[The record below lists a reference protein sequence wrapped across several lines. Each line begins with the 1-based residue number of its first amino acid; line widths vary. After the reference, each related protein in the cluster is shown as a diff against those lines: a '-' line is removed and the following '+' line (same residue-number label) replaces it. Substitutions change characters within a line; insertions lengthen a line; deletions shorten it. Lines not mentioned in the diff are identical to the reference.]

1 QHSFP
6 LSDVF
11 HFLTLH
17 TVQELLEQAALDSPI
32 FKSRWTWAAGR
43 SLQLLRFQKGKKV
56 APQILRTRSD
66 DLLASVFPQ
75 VAACIENIQGDRE
88 IPDHPLVREVMKD
101 VLGEA
106 MDLPGLKRVLEGIAN
121 GTIHCVAIDTTAPS
135 QFAHELLNAN
145 PYAFLDDA
153 PLEERRARAVS
164 MRRTLPA
171 SMQGDAGRL
180 DPAAIAV
187 VRAECWPELR
197 DVHEM
202 HDLLYQVVALPVD
215 LLQQKENYSWTALL
229 QRLERSGRARIL
241 ENRAGG
247 CWVATENLPAA
258 ASLCSE
264 GEYVT
269 DTVTYRSAVMQLVQ
283 GWLQILGPV
292 TSNSLAQLLSVP
304 AADVFSKL
312 LELEMQGTILRG
324 TFENSVAPLAS
335 NFDIEWCER
344 RLLQRIHR
352 LTIGNLRKQI
362 EPASATVYMQWV
374 LGWQH
379 LAPQSQLS
387 GEQGVLQA
395 LSQLEGFEA
404 PAIEWEQSLLAR
416 RVTGYDP
423 RWLDQLCLS
432 GAVGWGR
439 VSPHPAWSAGDGS
452 APRRVVPTGMS
463 PITFYLRETA
473 LWMDAVLES
482 QSVDEA
488 KLRQSLSP
496 EAQQIRT
503 RLEDRGACFVEELQ
517 RSTDLTTEQVEHALW
532 ELTAAGLAAADGFDQ
547 LRAIM
552 DSRRKSAAYVQ
563 RIKEPGKRVRSAA
576 GRWYLLRNAATS
588 HAAPSQKAR
597 LDDQALESAAWV
609 LLRRYGVVF
618 RDLLKRETT
627 MPKWRELLGVLR
639 RLEARGEVRGGRFV
653 SGFSGEQYAL
663 PEAVESL
670 RLARTRKDA
679 TTADTIA
686 VAAADPMNLVEIV
699 IPGKRES
706 AISGRVVT
714 YRGGKSE
721 SETAS
726 GTPEPASLANRP
738 RTRNLP
744 PRQVSARKA
753 LIPSGERRRHGIDA
767 PPDRGRQERLF
778 PA

>member
-1 QHSFP
+1 
-6 LSDVF
+6 
-11 HFLTLH
+11 
-17 TVQELLEQAALDSPI
+17 
-32 FKSRWTWAAGR
+32 
-43 SLQLLRFQKGKKV
+43 
-56 APQILRTRSD
+56 
-66 DLLASVFPQ
+66 
-75 VAACIENIQGDRE
+75 RE
-88 IPDHPLVREVMKD
+88 IPNHPLVREVMKD

-106 MDLPGLKRVLEGIAN
+106 MDLAGLTRVLEGIAD

-171 SMQGDAGRL
+171 SMQGDAGQL
-180 DPAAIAV
+180 DPAAIAA
-187 VRAECWPELR
+187 VRAECWPDVR
-197 DVHEM
+197 DEHEM
-202 HDLLYQVVALPVD
+202 HDLLFQVVALPVAM
-215 LLQQKENYSWTALL
+215 LQQQETYPWTALL
-229 QRLERSGRARIL
+229 QRLERSGRATML
-241 ENRAGG
+241 NTQASGH
-247 CWVATENLPAA
+247 WVATENVAA
-258 ASLCSE
+258 ATLLWNH
-264 GEYVT
+264 GKYVT
-269 DTVTYRSAVMQLVQ
+269 ETVAYSNGAMKLVQ

-292 TSNSLAQLLSVP
+292 TANSLASLLGVP
-304 AADVFSKL
+304 AADIFNKL

-324 TFENSVAPLAS
+324 RFENTAAQPTTDV
-335 NFDIEWCER
+335 DIEWCER

-362 EPASATVYMQWV
+362 EPASAAVYMQWV

-379 LAPQSQLS
+379 LAPQSRLS

-404 PAIEWEQSLLAR
+404 PAVEWEQSLLAH

-439 VSPHPAWSAGDGS
+439 VSPHPAWSAADGG

-463 PITFYLRETA
+463 PITFYIRETA
-473 LWMDAVLES
+473 LWLDAVLEN
-482 QSVDEA
+482 QSVDES
-488 KLRQSLSP
+488 KLRQSLSQ

-517 RSTDLTTEQVEHALW
+517 RTSDLTSEQVEHALW
-532 ELTAAGLAAADGFDQ
+532 ELAAAGLAAADGFDQ

-552 DSRRKSAAYVQ
+552 DSRRKSAAHVQ
-563 RIKEPGKRVRSAA
+563 RLRNPGSRLRSTA
-576 GRWYLLRNAATS
+576 GRWYLLRNAATRN
-588 HAAPSQKAR
+588 AAASQQAR
-597 LDDQALESAAWV
+597 IDDQAMESAAWV
-609 LLRRYGVVF
+609 LLRRYGVLF

-627 MPKWRELLGVLR
+627 MPKWRQLLGVLR

-670 RLARTRKDA
+670 RLARTRTQDA
-679 TTADTIA
+679 TNATV
-686 VAAADPMNLVEIV
+686 VAAADPMNLVDIIV
-699 IPGKRES
+699 PGKRPS

-714 YRGGKSE
+714 YRDGKSE
-721 SETAS
+721 SELSATA
-726 GTPEPASLANRP
+726 PETEARANHP
-738 RTRNLP
+738 RTRNPLP
-744 PRQVSARKA
+744 RPAAAQKK
-753 LIPSGERRRHGIDA
+753 LISPSDRSGHGLDTH
-767 PPDRGRQERLF
+767 PDRSRQERLF
-778 PA
+778 PG